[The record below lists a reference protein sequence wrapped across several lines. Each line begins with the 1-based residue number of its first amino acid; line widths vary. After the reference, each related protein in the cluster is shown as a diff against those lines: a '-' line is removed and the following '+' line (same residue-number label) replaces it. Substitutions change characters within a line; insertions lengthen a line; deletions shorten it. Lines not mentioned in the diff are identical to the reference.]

1 MMDAKA
7 VKLEIEKLRAQL
19 SYYAKKYY
27 EDDAPELSDAE
38 YDRLFY
44 HLIDLEKQFPEF
56 DDPTSPTKRVG
67 GAALEKFEKVTH
79 AVQMNSLSDVFSY
92 DELRAFLLRTEDAL
106 KELDRTPAYSVECKI
121 DGLSVSLEYENGI
134 FVRGSTRGDGY
145 VGENVTENLRT
156 VRSIPLDIH
165 HPEIAHLEVRGEVYM
180 PREAFEALNRQRE
193 ENEEQLFANP
203 RNAAAG
209 SLRQLD
215 SSVTAQRKLDI
226 LVFNIQ
232 GAEGVSFSSH
242 TESLEYLSSLGFHTV
257 APRKTASTA
266 QQVMDIINEIGTARG
281 ELQYD
286 IDGVVIKVDSI
297 SERELI
303 GENISTPKWAVA
315 YKFPPEEK
323 YTELLDIVIQVGR
336 TGVLTPNAV
345 LSPVRLAGTNVSRA
359 TLHNADYIAKR
370 DIRIGDTVLVR
381 KAGDIIPEVGGVDL
395 SKRKSSSIP
404 YEMPDVCPSCGG
416 RTVKDEEAATRCTNA
431 LCPAQVA
438 RNIIHFASRD
448 AMNIDGMGPAVVR
461 LLRDS
466 NLIEN
471 ASDLY
476 KLQISD
482 VENLERMGSKS
493 AENLINAIENSKK
506 AGLERL
512 VYALGIRNV
521 GQKAAKVLAGKYG
534 DIEKLFSATAEEI
547 EKIEDFGSVT
557 ASCVVEYFSNPGTRT
572 LVDSLKAS
580 GVVTTCDI
588 KAAGGIFE
596 GCVFVLTGTLPT
608 MKRSEAEA
616 LIEKHG
622 GKTSSSVSKK
632 TTYVLAGEEAG
643 SKLTKAQ
650 SLGIKIISEEE
661 FLAMAGE

>member
-1 MMDAKA
+1 MNKIKA
-7 VKLEIEKLRAQL
+7 EIDSLCDELNRYAYQ
-19 SYYAKKYY
+19 YYTL
-27 EDDAPELSDAE
+27 DTPEVSDYE
-38 YDRLFY
+38 YDRLFAR
-44 HLIDLEKQFPEF
+44 LKKLEEENPSFVRV
-56 DDPTSPTKRVG
+56 DSPTQRVG
-67 GAALEKFEKVTH
+67 SKVLEKFEKVAH
-79 AVQMNSLSDVFSY
+79 RYKMGSLQDVFSEEEVY
-92 DELRAFLLRTEDAL
+92 DFVNKIKQISPDAVF
-106 KELDRTPAYSVECKI
+106 SVEAKI
-121 DGLSVSLEYENGI
+121 DGLSVSLVYENGV
-134 FVRGSTRGDGY
+134 FSRGATRGDGE
-145 VGENVTENLRT
+145 VGEDVSENLKT
-156 VRSIPLDIH
+156 IYTIPMKLENA
-165 HPEIAHLEVRGEVYM
+165 PSYLEVRGEVYM
-180 PREAFEALNRQRE
+180 PKKSFEELNKRRE
-193 ENEEQLFANP
+193 ENEEALFANP

-232 GAEGVSFSSH
+232 GVEGASFSSH

-448 AMNIDGMGPAVVR
+448 AMNIDGMGPAVVH

-466 NLIEN
+466 NLIEK

>member
-1 MMDAKA
+1 MNKIKTEIDSLVEELNRYAYLYYTMD
-7 VKLEIEKLRAQL
+7 
-19 SYYAKKYY
+19 S
-27 EDDAPELSDAE
+27 PEVSDYE
-38 YDRLFY
+38 YDRLFEK
-44 HLIDLEKQFPEF
+44 LKKLEAEYPEF
-56 DDPTSPTKRVG
+56 VRSDSPTQRVG
-67 GAALEKFEKVTH
+67 GRVLEKFEKVTH
-79 AVQMNSLSDVFSY
+79 RYKMGSLQDVFSEDEVY
-92 DELRAFLLRTEDAL
+92 DFVRKMKEIHPDAVF
-106 KELDRTPAYSVECKI
+106 SVEAKI
-121 DGLSVSLEYENGI
+121 DGLSVSLVYENGV
-134 FVRGSTRGDGY
+134 FVRGATRGDGEI
-145 VGENVTENLRT
+145 GEDVTSNLKTIYTVPMKLENA
-156 VRSIPLDIH
+156 P
-165 HPEIAHLEVRGEVYM
+165 AYLEVRGEVYM
-180 PREAFEALNRQRE
+180 PRKSFEELNRRRE
-193 ENEEQLFANP
+193 ENEESTFANP

-232 GAEGVSFSSH
+232 GAEGVEFASH
-242 TESLEYLSSLGFHTV
+242 TESLDYLEKLGFHTV
-257 APRKTASTA
+257 TPRRCVPDAEG
-266 QQVMDIINEIGTARG
+266 VMRMINEIGASRG

-297 SERELI
+297 SQRADI

-323 YTELLDIVIQVGR
+323 YTELLDIIVQVGR

-345 LSPVRLAGTNVSRA
+345 LAPVRLAGTTVSRA

-381 KAGDIIPEVGGVDL
+381 KAGDIIPEVGGVDT
-395 SKRKSSSIP
+395 SKRKADAIP
-404 YEMPDVCPSCGG
+404 YEMPKICPSCGG
-416 RTVKDEEAATRCTNA
+416 MTVKDEEAATRCTNA

-448 AMNIDGMGPAVVR
+448 AMNIDGLGPAVVH
-461 LLRDS
+461 LLLDS
-466 NLIEN
+466 ELIKN

-476 KLQISD
+476 KLT
-482 VENLERMGSKS
+482 VEDIAPLERMGEKS
-493 AENLINAIENSKK
+493 AKNLIDAIERSKQ

-512 VYALGIRNV
+512 MFALGIRNV
-521 GQKAAKVLAGKYG
+521 GQKAAKALAGQYG
-534 DIEKLFSATAEEI
+534 DIEKLFLAKSEDI
-547 EKIEDFGSVT
+547 EKIEDFGAIT
-557 ASCVVEYFSNPGTRT
+557 AKCVEDFFSNDGTRV
-572 LVDSLKAS
+572 LVDSLKES
-580 GVVTTCDI
+580 GVVTTCEL
-588 KAAGGIFE
+588 KAQGGRFE

-608 MKRSEAEA
+608 LKRSEAEA
-616 LIEKHG
+616 IIEQNG

-661 FLAMAGE
+661 FFGMLR

>member
-1 MMDAKA
+1 MNKI
-7 VKLEIEKLRAQL
+7 KTEIDSLVEELNRYAYL
-19 SYYAKKYY
+19 YYTL
-27 EDDAPELSDAE
+27 DTPEVSDYE
-38 YDRLFY
+38 YDRLFEKLKKLEEENPE
-44 HLIDLEKQFPEF
+44 LIRSD
-56 DDPTSPTKRVG
+56 SPTQRVG
-67 GAALEKFEKVTH
+67 GRVLDKFEKVTH
-79 AVQMNSLSDVFSY
+79 RYKMGSLQDVFSEEEVY
-92 DELRAFLLRTEDAL
+92 DFVRKIKEIHPDAVF
-106 KELDRTPAYSVECKI
+106 SVEAKI
-121 DGLSVSLEYENGI
+121 DGLSVSLVYENGI
-134 FVRGSTRGDGY
+134 FVRGATRGDGE
-145 VGENVTENLRT
+145 VGEDVTNNLRT
-156 VRSIPLDIH
+156 IYTVPMKIENAPSY
-165 HPEIAHLEVRGEVYM
+165 LEVRGEVYM
-180 PREAFEALNRQRE
+180 PRKSFEELNRRRE
-193 ENEEQLFANP
+193 ENEESTFANP

-215 SSVTAQRKLDI
+215 SSITAQRKLDI

-232 GAEGVSFSSH
+232 GAEGVEFTSH
-242 TESLEYLSSLGFHTV
+242 TESLDYLKKLGFHTV
-257 APRKTASTA
+257 EPRRCVSDAEG
-266 QQVMDIINEIGTARG
+266 VMRMINEIGTARG

-297 SERELI
+297 SQRADI

-345 LSPVRLAGTNVSRA
+345 LSPVRLAGTTVSRA
-359 TLHNADYIAKR
+359 TLHNADYIANR

-381 KAGDIIPEVGGVDL
+381 KAGDIIPEVGGVDI
-395 SKRKSSSIP
+395 SKRHKDSIP
-404 YEMPDVCPSCGG
+404 YEMPSICPSCGG
-416 RTVKDEEAATRCTNA
+416 IAVKDEEAATRCTNA

-448 AMNIDGMGPAVVR
+448 AMNIDGMGPAIVH
-461 LLRDS
+461 LLLDS
-466 NLIEN
+466 GLIKN

-476 KLQISD
+476 KLK
-482 VENLERMGSKS
+482 ENDIAPLERMGEKSAKNLIDAIERSKS
-493 AENLINAIENSKK
+493 

-512 VYALGIRNV
+512 MFALGIRNV

-534 DIEKLFSATAEEI
+534 DIEKLFEASADEI
-547 EKIEDFGSVT
+547 AQIEDFGAVT
-557 ASCVVEYFSNPGTRT
+557 AKCVEEFFANPGTRV
-572 LVDSLKAS
+572 LVDSLKSS
-580 GVVTTCDI
+580 GVVSTCEL
-588 KAAGGIFE
+588 KAQGGKFE

-608 MKRSEAEA
+608 LKRSEAEA
-616 LIEKHG
+616 IIEQNG

-661 FLAMAGE
+661 FFGMIR